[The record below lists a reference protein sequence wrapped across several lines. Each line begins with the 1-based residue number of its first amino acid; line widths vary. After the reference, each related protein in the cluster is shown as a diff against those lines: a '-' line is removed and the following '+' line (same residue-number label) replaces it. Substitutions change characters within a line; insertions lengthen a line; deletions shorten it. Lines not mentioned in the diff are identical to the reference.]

1 MAQNEKSSNHWYAAI
16 LAGGSGTRLW
26 PMSRQNV
33 PKQFLKL
40 TDDKTLLEATFDR
53 IKAVVPAEKIFV
65 VVTEKHEPAARK
77 QLPDVPK
84 TNFIIEPQGKN
95 TAPAIGLATT
105 YIVRHDKQA
114 IIASIAADHHVTK
127 PKEFQK
133 ILACAYETVDRYL
146 DKIVTVG
153 IKPTYPEIGYG
164 YIQIGQQ
171 FADGAVPIYK
181 VRRFVEKPDQKT
193 AQTYFESFEY
203 LWNASYFIYSGRHM
217 LASLK
222 KHVPKIANGLGKI
235 GETINCPQYNDIL
248 ATSYA
253 QMAAE
258 PIDTA
263 VMEKEKA
270 MLVIPADLGWSDIG
284 SWASLHDVLT
294 HVHGSDVIARGHHIG
309 INTQN
314 SLIFARE
321 KLVATV
327 GLQDTIVVDTP
338 DVLLVVNKHHSQDIK
353 KILER
358 LKEEG
363 KHLYL

>member
-1 MAQNEKSSNHWYAAI
+1 MPSRLHQHWYAAI

-40 TDDKTLLEATFDR
+40 TDDKTLLEATFER
-53 IKAVVPAEKIFV
+53 IKTVVPAEQIFV

-77 QLPDVPK
+77 QLPEVPE

-95 TAPAIGLATT
+95 TAPAIGLATFH
-105 YIVRHDKQA
+105 IVRHDKQA

-133 ILACAYETVDRYL
+133 ILACAYETVSRYSDR
-146 DKIVTVG
+146 IVTVG
-153 IKPTYPEIGYG
+153 IKPTYPETGYG

-171 FADGAVPIYK
+171 FDSGAVPIYK
-181 VRRFVEKPDQKT
+181 VKRFVEKPDQKT
-193 AQTYFESFEY
+193 AQAYFESFEY
-203 LWNASYFIYSGRHM
+203 LWNASYFIYLGTHM
-217 LASLK
+217 LAAFK
-222 KHVPKIANGLGKI
+222 KYVPETAKLLGKI
-235 GETINCPQYNDIL
+235 SETIDQPQYNDAL
-248 ATSYA
+248 VTNYT

-270 MLVIPADLGWSDIG
+270 ILVIPADLGWSDIG

-294 HVHGSDVIARGHHIG
+294 NVHGSDVIARGHHIG

-314 SLIFARE
+314 SLIYARE

-338 DVLLVVNKHHSQDIK
+338 DVLLVVNKHHAQDIK
-353 KILER
+353 KIIER